1 MNGFIRIDGVVL
13 HYSHRPA
20 AEGGETVV
28 FINSLGTDFRIWQ
41 AVVDRLPDDWGYLL
55 YDKRGHGLSGLG
67 ETPYSIEMLARDLA
81 GLLDA
86 LSISRAHICGLS
98 VGGLIAQ
105 ALYFARPQT
114 VKSLILCDTASKIGT
129 HEMWTERISAV
140 AANGIESIA
149 GPVLE
154 RWFSA
159 AYRNSG
165 DPAFEGYA
173 NMLIRQPREGYIAT
187 CAALRDADYVEAS
200 RKIALPVMGI
210 VGDED
215 GSTPPDLVRDMIQR
229 IAGARF
235 ELIKSAGHLPCI
247 EQPDAVAAL
256 IRSFVSQ

>member
-1 MNGFIRIDGVVL
+1 
-13 HYSHRPA
+13 
-20 AEGGETVV
+20 
-28 FINSLGTDFRIWQ
+28 
-41 AVVDRLPDDWGYLL
+41 
-55 YDKRGHGLSGLG
+55 
-67 ETPYSIEMLARDLA
+67 
-81 GLLDA
+81 
-86 LSISRAHICGLS
+86 
-98 VGGLIAQ
+98 
-105 ALYFARPQT
+105 
-114 VKSLILCDTASKIGT
+114 
-129 HEMWTERISAV
+129 MWTERISAV

-165 DPAFEGYA
+165 DLACEGYA
-173 NMLIRQPREGYIAT
+173 HMLMRQPRDGYIAT
-187 CAALRDADYVEAS
+187 WAALGDADYVEAS
-200 RKIALPVMGI
+200 RKIAVPVMGI

-256 IRSFVSQ
+256 IRSFVSANDGNGPGKT

>member
-1 MNGFIRIDGVVL
+1 
-13 HYSHRPA
+13 
-20 AEGGETVV
+20 
-28 FINSLGTDFRIWQ
+28 
-41 AVVDRLPDDWGYLL
+41 
-55 YDKRGHGLSGLG
+55 
-67 ETPYSIEMLARDLA
+67 
-81 GLLDA
+81 
-86 LSISRAHICGLS
+86 
-98 VGGLIAQ
+98 
-105 ALYFARPQT
+105 
-114 VKSLILCDTASKIGT
+114 
-129 HEMWTERISAV
+129 MWTERINAV
-140 AANGIESIA
+140 TESGIESIA

-159 AYRNSG
+159 TYRNSG
-165 DPAFEGYA
+165 NAEFEGYA

-200 RKIALPVMGI
+200 RKIAVPVMGI

-256 IRSFVSQ
+256 VRSLVSDGNGPAKA